1 MEKKKNLHNNSILQI
16 KQVTKVFPGV
26 VALDHVNFNVRRG
39 TVHALV
45 GENGAGKSTLMKV
58 LCGVEHADEGEIFFA
73 GETVHYRNASESI
86 GAGISMIYQELNLA
100 MELTV
105 AENIFMGRYPMKSGV
120 VSWKAMYEEADRLI
134 QQYGLDLDVH
144 MPVGNLSVSQMQM
157 LEIIKAISYNSQLIV
172 MDEPSSSITEKEVE
186 RLFGF
191 IRALVREGKTIIY
204 ISHKLDEVFQIADEI
219 TVMRDGQVIASRS
232 VDQFDKTTVIQMMVN
247 RELKDLFPKRQ
258 IELGEIVMSVEDIAS
273 EGVFEKISFE
283 VRKGE
288 IFGIVGL
295 MGSKRTELVRAIV
308 GLDPRTN
315 GQIRI
320 LGKPVR
326 IRNVR
331 DSINA
336 GISMVSEDR
345 KRYGLVLVRSIR
357 ENIAL
362 PNLSQLT
369 KGPLTNKNKE
379 VTEAMKYAGIMRLKM
394 TSLDTLTNNLSGGNQ
409 QKVVLSKWLMSDP
422 KVLILDEPTRGIDV
436 GSKAEIYK
444 LIGEMAASG
453 IAIILISSEMP
464 EVLGL
469 SDRVLIMHDG
479 KQKGLLSRK
488 DLDQET
494 IMSIIL
500 NES

>member
-1 MEKKKNLHNNSILQI
+1 
-16 KQVTKVFPGV
+16 
-26 VALDHVNFNVRRG
+26 
-39 TVHALV
+39 
-45 GENGAGKSTLMKV
+45 
-58 LCGVEHADEGEIFFA
+58 
-73 GETVHYRNASESI
+73 
-86 GAGISMIYQELNLA
+86 
-100 MELTV
+100 
-105 AENIFMGRYPMKSGV
+105 
-120 VSWKAMYEEADRLI
+120 
-134 QQYGLDLDVH
+134 
-144 MPVGNLSVSQMQM
+144 MQM
-157 LEIIKAISYNSQLIV
+157 LEIIKAISYNSELIV
-172 MDEPSSSITEKEVE
+172 MDEPSSSITDKEVE

-191 IRALVREGKTIIY
+191 IRTLVREGKTIIY
-204 ISHKLDEVFQIADEI
+204 ISHKLDEVFKIADEI

-232 VDQFDKTTVIQMMVN
+232 ADQFDKTTVIQMMVN

-258 IELGEIVMSVEDIAS
+258 IELGEVVMSVKDIAR

-362 PNLSQLT
+362 PNLGRLT

-379 VTEAMKYAGIMRLKM
+379 VTESMKYAGIMRLKM

-409 QKVVLSKWLMSDP
+409 QKVVISKWLMSDP

-436 GSKAEIYK
+436 GTKAEIYK
-444 LIGEMAASG
+444 LIGEMAVSG

-488 DLDQET
+488 ELDQET